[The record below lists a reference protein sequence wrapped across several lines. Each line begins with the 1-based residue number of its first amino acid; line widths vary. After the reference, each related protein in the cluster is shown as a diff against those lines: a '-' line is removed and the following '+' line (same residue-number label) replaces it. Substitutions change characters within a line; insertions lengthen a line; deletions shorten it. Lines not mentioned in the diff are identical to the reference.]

1 MKKLFIFD
9 FDGTLFNTLDQ
20 LVYNMNQA
28 LRIHNFPELTRNEY
42 DNVVGGNLDQVI
54 SEVLGKNSNSLN
66 IRKVK
71 ESYLKIIEG
80 CEDNFTHPFEGIS
93 EILTYFQE
101 NDVQLAINSNRYTH
115 IIKEYVEKF
124 FSNIDFLDIQGHN
137 PPHPSKP
144 DAYGVF
150 EIIRKTS
157 FKKDEVVYVGDSF
170 TDIQTAKNAGID
182 CIIVDWGYDDFN
194 NFSDGYIL
202 KIIHNPKELKE
213 FVEKN

>member
-9 FDGTLFNTLDQ
+9 FDGTLFNTVDQ

-28 LRIHNFPELTRNEY
+28 LSIHNFPELTRSEY

-54 SEVLGKNSNSLN
+54 SEVLGKNNNYEN

-71 ESYLKIIEG
+71 ESYLKIID
-80 CEDNFTHPFEGIS
+80 CYEDNLTIPFDGII
-93 EILTYFQE
+93 EILVYLQE
-101 NDVQLAINSNRYTH
+101 HDVQLAINSNRYTR
-115 IIKEYVEKF
+115 IIREYVDRY
-124 FSNIDFLDIQGHN
+124 FSNVDFLEIQGHN
-137 PPHPSKP
+137 PPCPSKP

-150 EIIRKTS
+150 EIIKKTS

-170 TDIQTAKNAGID
+170 TDVLTAKNAGID
-182 CIIVDWGYDDFN
+182 CILVDWGYGDFN
-194 NFSDGYIL
+194 NFSDEYIL
-202 KIIHNPKELKE
+202 KIIHNPNELKE